1 MPTAHP
7 PNTFH
12 CVNLMM
18 HIFGKTHFHR
28 IKFSVT
34 VMLLLI
40 NSEMPVNNTF
50 QKSKAAQ
57 VVINVHVFTQQYTI
71 YPNGN
76 IILQF
81 TFTHP
86 NSFK

>member
-18 HIFGKTHFHR
+18 HIFGETHFHR
-28 IKFSVT
+28 IKFSIT
-34 VMLLLI
+34 
-40 NSEMPVNNTF
+40 EMPVNNTF
-50 QKSKAAQ
+50 QKSKSAQ

-76 IILQF
+76 IILQY
-81 TFTHP
+81 TFPTP
-86 NSFK
+86 NLFK

>member
-18 HIFGKTHFHR
+18 HIFGKTHFH
-28 IKFSVT
+28 KLSVI

-40 NSEMPVNNTF
+40 NSEMPVNKIF

-57 VVINVHVFTQQYTI
+57 VVINVHVCTQKYTI

>member
-1 MPTAHP
+1 
-7 PNTFH
+7 
-12 CVNLMM
+12 
-18 HIFGKTHFHR
+18 
-28 IKFSVT
+28 
-34 VMLLLI
+34 MLLLI

-76 IILQF
+76 IILQC